1 MSSHAE
7 PSYRDT
13 HTTDNPADER
23 VHVHVHPVSFY
34 VKIFLALA
42 GLTIFTVASSRLD
55 IDGFVSPG
63 TVRGAGIFNFI
74 LAMIVASVKASLVVT
89 FFMHLKDDNRFNALV
104 FVGSVLFAGVFLAYT
119 LNDTNHRNDGD
130 RFHGLHVL
138 PSTGERAPGGV
149 DHQFTFEEPEAGIE
163 RTEEFVP
170 HGEGHEG
177 GEGEAHEGGEAHES
191 EAAPEGEA
199 PEGEA
204 PAEAG
209 H

>member
-1 MSSHAE
+1 MSSPAE
-7 PSYRDT
+7 HSYRDG
-13 HTTDNPADER
+13 HATDNPADER

-42 GLTIFTVASSRLD
+42 GLTIFTVAKPRLD

-63 TVRGAGIFNFI
+63 TARGAGAFNLV
-74 LAMIVASVKASLVVT
+74 LAMMIAGIKASLVVT
-89 FFMHLKDDNRFNALV
+89 FFMHLKDDSRFNALV
-104 FVGSVLFAGVFLAYT
+104 FIGSVLFAGVFLAYT

-138 PSTGERAPGGV
+138 PSTGERAPGGI

-170 HGEGHEG
+170 HGEGP
-177 GEGEAHEGGEAHES
+177 EGGEAHEAGAGG
-191 EAAPEGEA
+191 EPHEEA
-199 PEGEA
+199 PVEG
-204 PAEAG
+204 G